1 MVMGA
6 LGCNVLHSEHSEWKK
21 RVTIIDQ
28 LFFRKFRVFE
38 HFLSIIVKFPISG
51 VRNVK
56 RALMKKC
63 RKILGLKFFPLVVV
77 RISFSFIA
85 FLDPVIRWKI

>member
-1 MVMGA
+1 MMTKAMDTVMGA
-6 LGCNVLHSEHSEWKK
+6 PGCNVLHSEHSGMEK

-56 RALMKKC
+56 RALMEKMQENF
-63 RKILGLKFFPLVVV
+63 G
-77 RISFSFIA
+77 S
-85 FLDPVIRWKI
+85 

>member
-56 RALMKKC
+56 RALMEKMQENF
-63 RKILGLKFFPLVVV
+63 G
-77 RISFSFIA
+77 S
-85 FLDPVIRWKI
+85 